1 MTSSCCYHFSVRNYP
16 SKGLTQ
22 HEPWYTNDLRIQG
35 YRDMPAKSDRSFGVL
50 NVNRL
55 KVNPCSFGMVLWAD
69 ITLGLS
75 NLVLFGVIAC
85 LDVDVSDR

>member
-1 MTSSCCYHFSVRNYP
+1 
-16 SKGLTQ
+16 
-22 HEPWYTNDLRIQG
+22 
-35 YRDMPAKSDRSFGVL
+35 MPAKSDRSFGVL

-69 ITLGLS
+69 TTLGLS